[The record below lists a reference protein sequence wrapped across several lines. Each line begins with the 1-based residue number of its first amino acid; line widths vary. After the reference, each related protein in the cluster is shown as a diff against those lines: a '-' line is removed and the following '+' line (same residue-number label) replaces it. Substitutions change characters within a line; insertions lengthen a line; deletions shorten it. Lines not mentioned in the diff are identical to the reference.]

1 MRLHIKSLV
10 MVRDFI
16 ERRDNLLTKQEC
28 TDIIQWVCNNNNLIP
43 DIHKNKHSGYDYYNI
58 MFQDGNFNQCFSP
71 APLKPLGESIIKLKN
86 YYQESNPEL
95 DRLDWWDI
103 DYVRFKAWKPGEFYQ
118 AWHSEHDS
126 NNPFMIMSFLIYLTD
141 NDCSTEFR
149 NYENVP
155 TKAGRG
161 IMFPAYFTHEHRG
174 SPCKKG
180 LDRFIVSGYF
190 SFTHG

>member
-1 MRLHIKSLV
+1 

-28 TDIIQWVCNNNNLIP
+28 TDIIQWVYNNKNLIP
-43 DIHKNKHSGYDYYNI
+43 YTNEYSGYDYCEL
-58 MFQDGNFNQCFSP
+58 MDTGQDCMKVLSP
-71 APLKPLGESIIKLKN
+71 PPLKPLYESIVKLKN
-86 YYQESNPEL
+86 YYRESNPEV
-95 DRLDWWDI
+95 DRLGCWDI
-103 DYVRFKAWKPGEFYQ
+103 DYVRFKSWKAGEFYN
-118 AWHSEHDS
+118 AWHSEHT
-126 NNPFMIMSFLIYLTD
+126 PEHLTRVMSFLIYLTD